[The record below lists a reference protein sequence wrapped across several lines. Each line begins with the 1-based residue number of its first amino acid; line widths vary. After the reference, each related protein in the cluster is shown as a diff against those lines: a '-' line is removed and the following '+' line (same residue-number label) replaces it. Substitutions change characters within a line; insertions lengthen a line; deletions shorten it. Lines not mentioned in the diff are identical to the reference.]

1 MPPLSRTIACLAAA
15 LLGLVAGACQ
25 DDLAER
31 IDSTCSDYCER
42 SVECNPDSFTL
53 DTCKDYCSSIVEECP
68 QDRRDAALDHYQSCV
83 ELTCDELFDC
93 SFAAEDEC

>member
-1 MPPLSRTIACLAAA
+1 MPKAIAFLAAA
-15 LLGLVAGACQ
+15 LLGLTLGACND

-31 IDSTCSDYCER
+31 IDSTCATYCER

-53 DTCKDYCSSIVEECP
+53 ETCKDYCSSVVEECP
-68 QDRRDAALDHYQSCV
+68 SDRRDAALDHYESCSEMV
-83 ELTCDELFDC
+83 CDALFDC